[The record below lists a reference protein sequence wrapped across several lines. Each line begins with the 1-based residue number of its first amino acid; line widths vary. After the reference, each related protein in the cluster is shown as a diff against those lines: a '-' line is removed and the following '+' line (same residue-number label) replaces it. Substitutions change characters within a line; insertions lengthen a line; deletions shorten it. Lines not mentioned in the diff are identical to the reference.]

1 MNDSE
6 ATLVIETALLC
17 APQPMP
23 RGELRRLFTDD
34 DGIDNDRLDSLLE
47 SLQAAWRDRG
57 LELISLAG
65 GWRFQSRPA
74 MQRYLERLSPE
85 KPPKYS
91 RAVLETLAIVAW
103 RQPVTRGDIEDIRGV
118 TVSSQIVKAL
128 EDRGWIEVIGHRD
141 APGRPALFGTTRQF
155 LDDLGLRALDELPPL
170 EPGGAMAA
178 LEGLDLTGGI
188 AIAADVQAEPQAEA
202 QAEAQ
207 ADTAQ
212 PDAETE
218 THADG
223 VQADA
228 ETETQADAAQADAET
243 ETETEADAAQADA
256 DTETEADATQADAE
270 TETQADPVQADA
282 DTEGLQTAAA
292 DMRAATGPTP
302 EEPEIPVPDHDTI
315 EPGSHRPEITPPG
328 QHPEIEPPG
337 GSPEIEPTD
346 PTPEIEPPV
355 PGQTPE
361 IPPGQTDKDNDDAPG
376 APRKE

>member
-188 AIAADVQAEPQAEA
+188 AVAADVQQSADGEADDQAAPQAK
-202 QAEAQ
+202 AQ

-212 PDAETE
+212 
-218 THADG
+218 
-223 VQADA
+223 ADA
-228 ETETQADAAQADAET
+228 EPETQADAVQADAAAETQADGVQADAET
-243 ETETEADAAQADA
+243 ETETEADAA
-256 DTETEADATQADAE
+256 QADAE

-292 DMRAATGPTP
+292 DVQAATGPTP

-346 PTPEIEPPV
+346 PKPEIEPPV
-355 PGQTPE
+355 PGQMPE